1 MHVEAF
7 FLVRAKVPPE
17 YGNFPDFCVQI
28 LHRNPEG
35 FRKWNIWRSAQI
47 VHKSIMLTQPAP
59 QLIAKA
65 SPDTLSYLP
74 ICLFSLKDQD
84 CLVVEMPLLRTLQRR
99 CTQVVGSVELR
110 LFVTF
115 TPLLKCKYPA
125 LLCRL
130 RKLNRVEQ
138 NIRCFISG
146 NFPDSCVRF
155 AHRNPECFRILEE
168 LWPPPKKMLPHALNW
183 LGSRFSKYSRLL

>member
-1 MHVEAF
+1 
-7 FLVRAKVPPE
+7 
-17 YGNFPDFCVQI
+17 
-28 LHRNPEG
+28 
-35 FRKWNIWRSAQI
+35 
-47 VHKSIMLTQPAP
+47 MLTQPAP

-74 ICLFSLKDQD
+74 ICLFSLRDQD
-84 CLVVEMPLLRTLQRR
+84 CLVMEMPLLRTLQRR
-99 CTQVVGSVELR
+99 CTQVVGSVEFR

-115 TPLLKCKYPA
+115 TPLLKGKYPA

-168 LWPPPKKMLPHALNW
+168 LWPPPKKMLPHALNC
-183 LGSRFSKYSRLL
+183 LGSRFLK